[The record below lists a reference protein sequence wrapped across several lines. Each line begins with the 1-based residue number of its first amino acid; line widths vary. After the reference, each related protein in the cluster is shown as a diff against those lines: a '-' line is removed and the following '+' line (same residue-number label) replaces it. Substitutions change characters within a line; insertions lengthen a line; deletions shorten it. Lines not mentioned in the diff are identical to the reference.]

1 MNAPSPNDRDTGRD
15 EALRDQLKTALA
27 QGTDDD
33 NDALQARVLAQW
45 RQAHPAGSVVA
56 SSGPAGAL
64 QAAWR
69 QHPLLWTGA
78 VAALLLGMWLLRPA
92 QDPVLEELMQPDV
105 LTLISA
111 GEL

>member
-1 MNAPSPNDRDTGRD
+1 MNAPAPNDRDTGRD
-15 EALRDQLKTALA
+15 EALRDHLKTALT
-27 QGTDDD
+27 QGTDDGAD
-33 NDALQARVLAQW
+33 ELQARVMAQW
-45 RQAHPAGSVVA
+45 RQAHPVGRVVA

-69 QHPLLWTGA
+69 EHPLLWSGA